1 MSDAQPT
8 GTPPQQPTPYNGAPT
23 TATPAPGETTPTPP
37 SAATP
42 STLEPFRA
50 FATQADLDKFVS
62 GSKRQAQR
70 AALREAAQ
78 RFGFEEW
85 SDVEDALQALRPTA
99 PTPEPEAQRAQQSQS
114 DSNEA
119 TRLRL
124 ALKVGAAK
132 GLPATL
138 VMRLQGSTEEEMTLD
153 ADTLLG
159 LVQQPATVTRH
170 ATPGIPPPPQGGQP
184 VTFTRQQLSDPK
196 FVREHQDEIRQA
208 YAQGRVVGS

>member
-1 MSDAQPT
+1 
-8 GTPPQQPTPYNGAPT
+8 
-23 TATPAPGETTPTPP
+23 
-37 SAATP
+37 
-42 STLEPFRA
+42 
-50 FATQADLDKFVS
+50 VS

-70 AALREAAQ
+70 SALREAAQ

-85 SDVEDALQALRPTA
+85 SDVEDALQALRPNA

-114 DSNEA
+114 DRDPSGGEA
-119 TRLRL
+119 ARLRL

-138 VMRLQGSTEEEMTLD
+138 VMRLQGSTEEEMTAD

-159 LVQQPATVTRH
+159 LVQQPATVTRQ

-184 VTFTRQQLSDPK
+184 VTFTRQQLSDPA
-196 FVREHQDEIRQA
+196 FVRANQDEIRRA
-208 YAQGRVVGS
+208 YAEGRVVGS